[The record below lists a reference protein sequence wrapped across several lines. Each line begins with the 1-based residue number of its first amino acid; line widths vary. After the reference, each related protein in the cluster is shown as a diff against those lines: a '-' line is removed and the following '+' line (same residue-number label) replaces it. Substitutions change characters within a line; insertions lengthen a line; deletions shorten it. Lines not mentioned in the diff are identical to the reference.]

1 MDRLASHPQSDRDAL
16 QRRVRRTMLVCVS
29 VVTAMVG
36 LAYASVPLYNL
47 FCQLTGF
54 DGRPMF
60 TATESR
66 TVGTRTFVVR
76 FDSNV
81 APGLP
86 WKFSADTLQ
95 VKVKPGETQTIT
107 YTVQNVSDREIIGR
121 ASYNIEP
128 KIAAQYFNK
137 LQCFCETDTPM
148 KPGEKR
154 EASVVFFLDPDL
166 EKDTDMK
173 RIESVTLSYTFFAA
187 KGVKPV
193 AAANDR
199 SAPDKATN

>member
-1 MDRLASHPQSDRDAL
+1 MDTIRAHHQDARDAL
-16 QRRVRRTMLVCVS
+16 QRRIRRTMLVCTG
-29 VVTAMVG
+29 VVAGMVG

-47 FCQLTGF
+47 FCNLTGF

-60 TATESR
+60 TATEARSVGAR
-66 TVGTRTFVVR
+66 TLTVR

-81 APGLP
+81 AAGLP
-86 WKFSADTLQ
+86 WKFESDTLQ
-95 VKVKPGETQTIT
+95 VRLKPGETQTIN
-107 YTVQNVSDREIIGR
+107 YIVQNVSDREIIGR

-128 KIAAQYFNK
+128 KVAAQYFNK

-166 EKDTDMK
+166 EKDMDMNK
-173 RIESVTLSYTFFAA
+173 IESITLSYTFFAA
-187 KGVKPV
+187 KNGKAV
-193 AAANDR
+193 AEAAP
-199 SAPDKATN
+199 AKTN

>member
-1 MDRLASHPQSDRDAL
+1 MDDRALAQEKRDAL
-16 QRRVRRTMLVCVS
+16 QRRVRRTMLSCAGIVIG
-29 VVTAMVG
+29 MIG
-36 LAYASVPLYNL
+36 LAYASVPLYDL
-47 FCQLTGF
+47 FCRMTGF

-60 TATESR
+60 TAQEAR
-66 TVGTRTFVVR
+66 TVGARNFVVR

-81 APGLP
+81 ATGLP
-86 WKFSADTLQ
+86 WKFSSDTLQ
-95 VKVKPGETQTIT
+95 VRLKPGETQTIN
-107 YTVQNVSDREIIGR
+107 YHVQNVSDREIIGR

-166 EKDTDMK
+166 EKDPDMK
-173 RIESVTLSYTFFAA
+173 RIESITLSYTFFAS
-187 KGVKPV
+187 KNGRNV
-193 AAANDR
+193 AQ
-199 SAPDKATN
+199 APADKTTN